1 MSDALLVKAIEQY
14 ESVAETHGELSKE
27 RTQALD
33 YYLGN
38 PLGNEVDGRSQVI
51 SRDVWDTVEWIKP
64 QLADIFCGGDEVVLF
79 TPRGPEDMQAAEQE
93 SEFVNYIITQ
103 KNNWFETWYCWSHD
117 ALLQKVGYV
126 KAYWDDSEDI
136 TKEKYKGLTEDEAVL
151 LFQDEGVEP
160 VAAERSEAGWDIEV
174 QRTHSYGCV
183 RLVNVA
189 PENVRVDPNA
199 RNLNLQ
205 DPSCNF
211 SEHCEQ
217 KTISQL
223 RLEGFDVDDDLSD
236 SGSTSNAWEEERRQD
251 PSTLR
256 SDGSENTDPSMRKV
270 WVRECWIRYDEDGDG
285 KAELRHVIIVGTT
298 ILLNE
303 EAENSLLV
311 ALCPTPLPHQHTGL
325 SLADAVKDLQ
335 LIKTA
340 LLRGSLDNVYLA
352 NNGRH
357 AVDESLVNLDDMLV
371 SRPGGLVRTKGDPR
385 MAIMPLTHSTTGDVA
400 VPMMEYVDR
409 VASKR
414 TGVSEA
420 QQGLD
425 PNALNNNAGA
435 HANSAMMTAAMQR
448 IKFIARIF
456 AETGV
461 KCLFQLVHALTLKH
475 SRKAEMIRL
484 RNQWIPVD
492 PRQWKKRADMQ
503 ISVGLGAGDKMQQ
516 IVFLE
521 GVLQKQIL
529 ALQAG
534 LTSPPKVYN
543 ALKRLTQA
551 GGFKDPNE
559 FWDDPST
566 KPPMPPAPNPE
577 VVKEQMK
584 GQVAVQ
590 VEQMKGQVSLQQEQQ
605 RAQLKLQ
612 ELRATLELQAA
623 NDARDAEREQIKA
636 QYEAQL
642 EAQRLEID
650 KWKTQ
655 VQAQVTQYTTDANNE
670 TKIQIAE
677 MQARV
682 QVHSQDQQAEA
693 QDRQSAIQAQEA
705 DKGRMHDEKMADKT
719 HEHTKE
725 QAKEQARAQPKPA
738 DSSKDIA
745 ALEKTVQEVIK
756 GQKQLEET
764 MRKPKKILRDKDGRV
779 IGAAIED

>member
-1 MSDALLVKAIEQY
+1 
-14 ESVAETHGELSKE
+14 
-27 RTQALD
+27 
-33 YYLGN
+33 
-38 PLGNEVDGRSQVI
+38 
-51 SRDVWDTVEWIKP
+51 
-64 QLADIFCGGDEVVLF
+64 
-79 TPRGPEDMQAAEQE
+79 
-93 SEFVNYIITQ
+93 
-103 KNNWFETWYCWSHD
+103 
-117 ALLQKVGYV
+117 
-126 KAYWDDSEDI
+126 
-136 TKEKYKGLTEDEAVL
+136 
-151 LFQDEGVEP
+151 
-160 VAAERSEAGWDIEV
+160 
-174 QRTHSYGCV
+174 
-183 RLVNVA
+183 
-189 PENVRVDPNA
+189 
-199 RNLNLQ
+199 
-205 DPSCNF
+205 
-211 SEHCEQ
+211 
-217 KTISQL
+217 
-223 RLEGFDVDDDLSD
+223 
-236 SGSTSNAWEEERRQD
+236 
-251 PSTLR
+251 
-256 SDGSENTDPSMRKV
+256 
-270 WVRECWIRYDEDGDG
+270 
-285 KAELRHVIIVGTT
+285 
-298 ILLNE
+298 
-303 EAENSLLV
+303 
-311 ALCPTPLPHQHTGL
+311 
-325 SLADAVKDLQ
+325 
-335 LIKTA
+335 
-340 LLRGSLDNVYLA
+340 
-352 NNGRH
+352 
-357 AVDESLVNLDDMLV
+357 
-371 SRPGGLVRTKGDPR
+371 
-385 MAIMPLTHSTTGDVA
+385 
-400 VPMMEYVDR
+400 
-409 VASKR
+409 
-414 TGVSEA
+414 VSEA

-435 HANSAMMTAAMQR
+435 HANSAMLTAAMQR

-484 RNQWIPVD
+484 RNQWVPVD

-705 DKGRMHDEKMADKT
+705 DKGRMHDEKMADKGN
-719 HEHTKE
+719 EHAKE
-725 QAKEQARAQPKPA
+725 QAKEQAKAQPKQA